1 MRLQMVKKELSD
13 QDPEIKL
20 SSYPTL
26 DLPVSAVYDE
36 AEVEMD
42 FVTVSKP
49 IVWFNQELKSK

>member
-1 MRLQMVKKELSD
+1 MGISSMRLQMVKKELSD

-49 IVWFNQELKSK
+49 IV